1 MLWSLVFLLS
11 GHEAR
16 AQPPADQ
23 CRPAVVHLDGGSGV
37 CISPDGWILTA
48 AHMLPGWPF
57 DPPNLRPRNN
67 PWLPGQTPPLRRP
80 PASVTVTWESGQR
93 LQAKVCVIQDTDER
107 SDIAV
112 LKAEGS
118 NLPFRPIATRAP
130 AVGDAVFSGG
140 YPGGN
145 WAWNESRIIAIGLIQ
160 ITSTFQGQSRQ
171 EMSDVIQ
178 VNYRANPGASG
189 GPLFNLDRQVIGVC
203 SRATADGHQKSFF
216 SRWDHI
222 TACLL
227 KAGYRPGAVDSSLP
241 VLQVWSDA
249 NCAPCRKFKSDLD
262 HGIICNGVRLEEA
275 FRVDLYDIKQQPEVA
290 AKLGVVDV
298 PTFIPPDGRPI
309 VGYTDGPTLAAQL
322 VKYQFPIVAGVPPP
336 TPDPAFPGPPPAPG
350 PPQALAPPPEK
361 AAEKTEETPPDMTAV
376 RVIGLVQKQGAQDW
390 GMKAWLK
397 GVALTKVERRLEVIL
412 PAKVREKL
420 GDKVRATVVF
430 QRLNPSRYDELV
442 TAAAVPQAKAAV
454 VILVGKQFEGLTGK
468 LIAFVETKLADLA
481 ASHNETVD
489 ITIIFERSDTE
500 QYHDVVT
507 ALAEEEPAISDE
519 TATVVGGGGIVGII
533 TGVIAWFAR
542 RRAPPPEIL
551 PTAD

>member
-1 MLWSLVFLLS
+1 
-11 GHEAR
+11 
-16 AQPPADQ
+16 
-23 CRPAVVHLDGGSGV
+23 
-37 CISPDGWILTA
+37 
-48 AHMLPGWPF
+48 MLPGWPF

-203 SRATADGHQKSFF
+203 SRATADGNQKSFF
-216 SRWDHI
+216 ARWEHL

-227 KAGYRPGAVDSSLP
+227 KAGYRPSAATPDSNLP
-241 VLQVWSDA
+241 VLQAW
-249 NCAPCRKFKSDLD
+249 CEEWCGPCRRFKADLAA
-262 HGIICNGVRLEEA
+262 GIPCNGALLHQA
-275 FRVDLYDIKQQPEVA
+275 FRVEMYDKQQYPELA

-298 PTFIPPDGRPI
+298 PAFVVADGTI
-309 VGYTDGPTLAAQL
+309 IQGYTTPQALAAQL

-350 PPQALAPPPEK
+350 PPQTLAPPPEK

-390 GMKAWLK
+390 GIKAWLK

-430 QRLNPSRYDELV
+430 QRLNPSRYDELI
-442 TAAAVPQAKAAV
+442 TAAAVPQAKASV

-481 ASHNETVD
+481 ASHNETID
-489 ITIIFERSDTE
+489 ITIIFERSDAE
-500 QYHDVVT
+500 QYQDVIT

-519 TATVVGGGGIVGII
+519 TATIAGGGGIVGII
-533 TGVIAWFAR
+533 TGVIAWFTR
-542 RRAPPPEIL
+542 RRTPPPEVL
-551 PTAD
+551 PPAD

>member
-16 AQPPADQ
+16 AQSPADQ

-130 AVGDAVFSGG
+130 AVGDAVYAAG
-140 YPGGN
+140 YPAGN
-145 WAWNESRIIAIGLIQ
+145 WAWNEGRIIGIGPMQVPTAHNGRVETQ
-160 ITSTFQGQSRQ
+160 ILDMTQT
-171 EMSDVIQ
+171 
-178 VNYRANPGASG
+178 NYRANPGASG

-203 SRATADGHQKSFF
+203 SRGTPSGNQKTLFA
-216 SRWDHI
+216 RWENL
-222 TACLL
+222 TACIL
-227 KAGYRPGAVDSSLP
+227 KAGYRPTAAESGLP
-241 VLQVWSDA
+241 VLQVWSGPD
-249 NCAPCRKFKSDLD
+249 CIHCRRFDSDLER
-262 HGIICNGVRLEEA
+262 GIFCGGSRLQEV
-275 FRVDLYDIKQQPEVA
+275 FRIDRYDITHQPELA
-290 AKLGVVDV
+290 AKLGVVQV
-298 PTFIPPDGRPI
+298 PTFIPPDGKPI
-309 VGYTDGPTLAAQL
+309 VGYKDGPTLANML
-322 VKYQFPIVAGVPPP
+322 VQFQFPIVAGVPPP

-361 AAEKTEETPPDMTAV
+361 AAEKTEEAPPDMTAV

-390 GMKAWLK
+390 GVKAWLK

-481 ASHNETVD
+481 ASHNETID

-500 QYHDVVT
+500 QYHDVIT

-533 TGVIAWFAR
+533 TGVIAWFTR
-542 RRAPPPEIL
+542 RRTPPQEVL